1 MSADRRRC
9 CDAFVLFTV
18 RDCSKRPVV
27 RSVNRPSGS
36 AVCRKLTSRRRL
48 QLFGRHT
55 GSLFVVAFGG
65 WNFGCA
71 ERTDDVRRVASRCVI
86 CNFSRSGRY
95 LKMTRSSRSV
105 DCVVCRKITA
115 VDGSVLTRMALLR
128 VISVC
133 VVHKTR
139 VTC

>member
-1 MSADRRRC
+1 
-9 CDAFVLFTV
+9 
-18 RDCSKRPVV
+18 
-27 RSVNRPSGS
+27 
-36 AVCRKLTSRRRL
+36 
-48 QLFGRHT
+48 
-55 GSLFVVAFGG
+55 
-65 WNFGCA
+65 
-71 ERTDDVRRVASRCVI
+71 
-86 CNFSRSGRY
+86 
-95 LKMTRSSRSV
+95 MTRSSRSV